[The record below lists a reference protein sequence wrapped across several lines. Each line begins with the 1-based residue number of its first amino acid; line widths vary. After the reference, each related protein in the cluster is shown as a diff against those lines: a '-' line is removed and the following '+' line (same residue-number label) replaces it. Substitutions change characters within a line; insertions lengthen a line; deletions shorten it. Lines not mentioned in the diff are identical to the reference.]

1 MAHGSTLPSHHRSVL
16 FFHVEEEDSDD
27 EVDVDDVDSWLLV
40 VPVLLLAVSFL
51 GPDDED
57 ELRRPLDE
65 IIILMA
71 EVKLKSCGDVLL
83 LLLLLPVH
91 LPDSSSSRRYSK

>member
-51 GPDDED
+51 GPDDEE
-57 ELRRPLDE
+57 ELRRLPLDE
-65 IIILMA
+65 IIMDGRSKVMLM
-71 EVKLKSCGDVLL
+71 
-83 LLLLLPVH
+83 
-91 LPDSSSSRRYSK
+91 R